1 MIKMTLKELQQ
12 KYKRGWYRKGNT
24 HRFLFAIDP
33 RGMLL
38 YQTKTAV
45 KKNSNQI
52 TGVHPDFDKWFE
64 KAEYVGLKL
73 EEEHNKT
80 AKEVDER

>member
-1 MIKMTLKELQQ
+1 MESIEFLKGLQQ

-45 KKNSNQI
+45 KKNSHQI
-52 TGVHPDFDKWFE
+52 TGVHPDFDKWFK
-64 KAEYVGLKL
+64 KAEYVGLEL
-73 EEEHNKT
+73 EETE
-80 AKEVDER
+80 